1 MFLTGTYQRSLDEKC
16 RFAIPKRVRDTLA
29 PAGSLVLYMAPGTDG
44 SLVAYTE
51 QDFAELGN
59 HLGQGPLNGQEVR
72 AFSRMFYAQAQRV
85 EVDRQGRA
93 RIPAELASLA
103 ALQKEIVL
111 LGVRDHLEI
120 WDRRRWEEYL
130 SSKQPYYDDIAE
142 GAFGSGSAPAAAGPS
157 ATPSRP
163 LPAQPR

>member
-1 MFLTGTYQRSLDEKC
+1 MFLTGTYQRNLDEKC

-29 PAGSLVLYMAPGTDG
+29 PSGNLVLYMAPGTDG
-44 SLVAYTE
+44 SLVVYTE
-51 QDFAELGN
+51 QDFAQLGD
-59 HLGQGPLNGQEVR
+59 HLGQGPLTGPDMR
-72 AFSRMFYAQAQRV
+72 AFTRMFYAQAQRV

-120 WDRRRWEEYL
+120 WDRERWDKYL
-130 SSKQPYYDDIAE
+130 NIKQPSYDDIAE
-142 GAFGSGSAPAAAGPS
+142 GAFGGPAATTSDAANTP
-157 ATPSRP
+157 ATPS
-163 LPAQPR
+163 QPR